1 MPRTKKRFTWRAE
14 KARRTRHQAIDK
26 QYLERTYSVYPI
38 VQTTWRNSQV
48 FASRSKPTQEVIDAV
63 MIDAVIIDAVIEEE
77 TAKKP
82 TDQG

>member
-63 MIDAVIIDAVIEEE
+63 IIDAVIEEE